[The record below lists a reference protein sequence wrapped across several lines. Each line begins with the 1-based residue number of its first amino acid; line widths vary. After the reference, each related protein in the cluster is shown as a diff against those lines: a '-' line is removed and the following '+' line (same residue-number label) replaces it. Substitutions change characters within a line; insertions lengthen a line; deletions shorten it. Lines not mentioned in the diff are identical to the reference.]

1 MNKILIKDC
10 DKRDFNSYYFNTN
23 DHFFRP
29 WPNNCWV

>member
-23 DHFFRP
+23 NHFFGLGRTIAG
-29 WPNNCWV
+29 C